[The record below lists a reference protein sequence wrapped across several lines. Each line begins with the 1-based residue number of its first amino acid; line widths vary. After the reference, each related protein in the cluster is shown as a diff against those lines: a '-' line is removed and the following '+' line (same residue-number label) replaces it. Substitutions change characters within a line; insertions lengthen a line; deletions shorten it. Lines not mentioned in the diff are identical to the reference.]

1 LTTDDVAEKQVY
13 IFFKLDFHSRFT
25 IGPSSK
31 SQTRLPEMFILQGK
45 DDNSEPSGLAKYC
58 SYDRVDL
65 NAGDVISSENI
76 VGKIVLLPS
85 LGKVFRLVLRSIVGT
100 ELKFL

>member
-1 LTTDDVAEKQVY
+1 LTKDDVAEKPD
-13 IFFKLDFHSRFT
+13 KASRNVHLA
-25 IGPSSK
+25 
-31 SQTRLPEMFILQGK
+31 RK

-58 SYDRVDL
+58 NYDRVDL
-65 NAGDVISSENI
+65 NAGDVISNENI

-85 LGKVFRLVLRSIVGT
+85 LGKVFRLVSRSIVGT